1 MLSKKKQC
9 TGCKKILTLN
19 NFHKN
24 HHKKDGLHGR
34 CKECRKNNPE
44 TIRLYRIKNFEKRKI
59 QLRKWRKENRERSN
73 EWTRLYNKKP
83 EVKKKRNLYLKNR
96 INTDPCFKILH
107 SLRNRLRIALKL
119 SGSSKNE
126 SVKNLVGISIEGLK
140 KYLESKFKTGMT
152 WKNYNKFG
160 WHIDHIIPCASFDL
174 SKPKEQIKCFH
185 YTNLQPLWWYE
196 NLAKGAKMPN
206 KYEKQQTQVDS
217 R

>member
-1 MLSKKKQC
+1 MSSKKKQC

-24 HHKKDGLHGR
+24 CNEKDGLQRR
-34 CKECRKNNPE
+34 CKECKKNNPE
-44 TIRLYRIKNFEKRKI
+44 TTRLYRIKNFEKRKI

-83 EVKKKRNLYLKNR
+83 EVKKKRNLYFKNR
-96 INTDPCFKILH
+96 IDTDPCFKILH
-107 SLRNRLRIALKL
+107 SLRNRLRVALKL
-119 SGSSKNE
+119 SGLSKNE
-126 SVKNLVGISIEGLK
+126 SAKNLVGISIEGLK

-152 WKNYNKFG
+152 WENYNKFG

-174 SKPKEQIKCFH
+174 SKPKEQTKCFH

-206 KYEKQQTQVDS
+206 KYEKQQA
-217 R
+217 